1 MGNILN
7 INNYNYLFP
16 LRLIR
21 IARNQSV
28 PDFAVSL
35 GASKDFL
42 WSLEAGRINPSD
54 SFLSE
59 NIGNLNISYEDYKI
73 FENEIA
79 KIKKLKV
86 NNSTKYQ
93 MALFK
98 ALMLVYPD
106 IKINN
111 NSSNV
116 KTDEINANPNVND
129 SNQLFPFKLIRTVRN
144 QSISDFAR
152 SLRTSKSFIWRIE
165 RGIKVPTDIFLS
177 ENIGNLNISYE
188 DYKIFENEIA
198 NINKL
203 KVDNSTK
210 YQMALF
216 KALVLV
222 YPELNSEN
230 KCNDLRNNK
239 IKANRMEKSIFSSFL
254 GDDSEI
260 FSIAE
265 KCSYDMLIRIF
276 GTMEEESILDNIF
289 LDNCVISSNYLY
301 AVYNR
306 IVKFPIDLVNAKK
319 DMPGLIFDPYYLSDA
334 LVEGYTF
341 GIVNR
346 IINYCKNEN
355 IPYSFEDKIL
365 MVENE
370 VVAVNN
376 ELLVSVFEINNKL
389 NKIKRRNKV
398 K

>member
-1 MGNILN
+1 MRDTLN

-28 PDFAVSL
+28 HDFATSL
-35 GASKDFL
+35 GVSIDML
-42 WSLEAGRINPSD
+42 YSLEAGRKVPSD

-93 MALFK
+93 MGLFK

-106 IKINN
+106 LEINN

-116 KTDEINANPNVND
+116 KTEEIKANQNVID
-129 SNQLFPFKLIRTVRN
+129 CNQLIPFKLIRIVRN
-144 QSISDFAR
+144 QSAHDFAT
-152 SLRTSKSFIWRIE
+152 SLGVSRNFIWYVE
-165 RGIKVPTDIFLS
+165 AGIKVPSDVFLS

-188 DYKIFENEIA
+188 DYKIFENEIKK
-198 NINKL
+198 INKL

-216 KALVLV
+216 KTLVLV
-222 YPELNSEN
+222 YPELNNEN
-230 KCNDLRNNK
+230 KSNYLRNDI
-239 IKANRMEKSIFSSFL
+239 IKTNRMEKSIYSSLL
-254 GDDSEI
+254 GDDIEI
-260 FSIAE
+260 FSISE
-265 KCSYDMLIRIF
+265 NCSYEMLIRIF

-289 LDNCVISSNYLY
+289 SDNCIISSNYLY
-301 AVYNR
+301 ALYNR

-319 DMPGLIFDPYYLSDA
+319 HMPFLIFDPYYLSDA
-334 LVEGYTF
+334 LVEGYTS

-355 IPYSFEDKIL
+355 IPYNFEDEIL

-376 ELLVSVFEINNKL
+376 ELLVSVFDINKKL
-389 NKIKRRNKV
+389 NKIKSRNKV

>member
-1 MGNILN
+1 MGDTLN
-7 INNYNYLFP
+7 VNNYNYLFP

-21 IARNQSV
+21 IVRNQSV
-28 PDFAVSL
+28 PDFAISL
-35 GASKDFL
+35 GASRDFL
-42 WSLEAGRINPSD
+42 WSLEAGRILPSD

-98 ALMLVYPD
+98 TLALVYSD

-111 NSSNV
+111 NSNNV
-116 KTDEINANPNVND
+116 KTDEINAYQNVND
-129 SNQLFPFKLIRTVRN
+129 SNQLLPFKLIRTVRN
-144 QSISDFAR
+144 QSISGFAT

-165 RGIKVPTDIFLS
+165 RGIKVPSDLFLS
-177 ENIGNLNISYE
+177 ENIGYLNISYE

-230 KCNDLRNNK
+230 KSNDLRNYK
-239 IKANRMEKSIFSSFL
+239 IKANRMDKSIYSSFL

-260 FSIAE
+260 FFVAE

-289 LDNCVISSNYLY
+289 LDNCIISSNYLY

-319 DMPGLIFDPYYLSDA
+319 DMPGLIFDPFYLSDA

-355 IPYSFEDKIL
+355 IPYNFEDKIL
-365 MVENE
+365 MVEDE

-376 ELLVSVFEINNKL
+376 ELLVSVFEINKKL
-389 NKIKRRNKV
+389 SGIKRRNKV

>member
-389 NKIKRRNKV
+389 KKIKRRNKV

>member
-1 MGNILN
+1 
-7 INNYNYLFP
+7 
-16 LRLIR
+16 
-21 IARNQSV
+21 
-28 PDFAVSL
+28 
-35 GASKDFL
+35 
-42 WSLEAGRINPSD
+42 
-54 SFLSE
+54 
-59 NIGNLNISYEDYKI
+59 
-73 FENEIA
+73 
-79 KIKKLKV
+79 
-86 NNSTKYQ
+86 

-98 ALMLVYPD
+98 TLALVYSD

-111 NSSNV
+111 NSNNV
-116 KTDEINANPNVND
+116 KTDEINAYQNVND
-129 SNQLFPFKLIRTVRN
+129 SNQLLPFKLIRTVRN
-144 QSISDFAR
+144 QSISGFAT

-165 RGIKVPTDIFLS
+165 RGIKVPSDLFLS
-177 ENIGNLNISYE
+177 ENIGYLNISYE

-230 KCNDLRNNK
+230 KSNDLRNYK
-239 IKANRMEKSIFSSFL
+239 IKANRMDKSIYSSFL

-260 FSIAE
+260 FFVAE

-289 LDNCVISSNYLY
+289 LDNCIISSNYLY

-319 DMPGLIFDPYYLSDA
+319 DMPGLIFDPFYLSDA

-355 IPYSFEDKIL
+355 IPYNFEDKIL
-365 MVENE
+365 MVEDE

-376 ELLVSVFEINNKL
+376 ELLVSVFEINKKL
-389 NKIKRRNKV
+389 SGIKRRNKV

>member
-98 ALMLVYPD
+98 ALVLVYPD
-106 IKINN
+106 IKIN

-165 RGIKVPTDIFLS
+165 RGIKVPFDVFLS
-177 ENIGNLNISYE
+177 ENIGYLNISYE

-203 KVDNSTK
+203 KVDDSTK
-210 YQMALF
+210 YQMGLF

-230 KCNDLRNNK
+230 KSNDLRNYK
-239 IKANRMEKSIFSSFL
+239 IKANRMDKSIFSSFL
-254 GDDSEI
+254 RDDREI